1 MRRERERWDGV
12 GREGQ
17 GRKKGA
23 PGKEERRV
31 GEGRWEREG
40 GGRGGGAR
48 QRRRARG
55 GTRTPKPNS
64 SSRTDGVGG
73 WGWEQRPR
81 RTARLS
87 SPRAPGCLSVRPPG
101 LARTGDVPSRRGLS
115 GQFCWGFVA
124 AFPETGARG
133 EPGRPSQVGAAPCAP
148 HARGPPAPLGALP
161 ALPGLIFCLGLS
173 HTSWLLLRPLW
184 PTSPFPSP
192 SPGTVRPASPAR
204 PATVP
209 PEAKTNSPEG
219 TSRSVRR
226 PDGTL
231 GRMKGGGRPP
241 RGPRRIMGARQIAG
255 GT

>member
-40 GGRGGGAR
+40 GGVGGAGR
-48 QRRRARG
+48 EG
-55 GTRTPKPNS
+55 GREEEHGHLNPTAAAGRTELG
-64 SSRTDGVGG
+64 GV
-73 WGWEQRPR
+73 GWEQRPR
-81 RTARLS
+81 RTARLP
-87 SPRAPGCLSVRPPG
+87 SPRAPGCLSVHPPG

-161 ALPGLIFCLGLS
+161 ALPGLIFSLGLS

-192 SPGTVRPASPAR
+192 GPGTVRPASP
-204 PATVP
+204 PLP
-209 PEAKTNSPEG
+209 
-219 TSRSVRR
+219 
-226 PDGTL
+226 
-231 GRMKGGGRPP
+231 
-241 RGPRRIMGARQIAG
+241 GPRHSHPRRKQTAPRALQGACG
-255 GT
+255 GPTAHSGG